1 MSRTVG
7 CIGGGQLGRML
18 ALAGAPLDVRFRF
31 LDPSAE
37 ACAGDVGE
45 LLVGAYDDPELL
57 DRLADDADAVTYE
70 FENVPVEAARRV
82 AAVPGARALEQGQD
96 RLVEKQLFA
105 SLGIPTA
112 RFGTLDETGVPAL
125 VKSRRLGYDGKG
137 QRRVES
143 REAIGEDELVEEL
156 VAFDRELSIVA
167 VRGRDGDTRFY
178 PLAENEHSGGILAV
192 SRAPSPDAPQK
203 QAEEIATKLLDA
215 LGYVGVLA
223 VELFDVGGRLL
234 ANEFAPRVH
243 NTGHWTIDGA
253 VTSQFENHLRAVL
266 GWPLGSTDALGES
279 VMLNVVGEVPPLQS
293 LLGVQGAHVHLYG
306 KTPRAG
312 RKLGHVT
319 LVDAD
324 DDTIELA
331 SELAAA
337 AWRRLGGRLVAWPL
351 ASPRVRVCLEVDV
364 AASAVGDVR
373 VALGRP
379 KVGVTQHLLHRA

>member
-1 MSRTVG
+1 MG

-37 ACAGDVGE
+37 ACAGDVGD
-45 LLVGAYDDPELL
+45 LLVGAYDDLELL
-57 DRLADDADAVTYE
+57 DRLADGADAVTFE
-70 FENVPVEAARRV
+70 FENVPVESARRV
-82 AAVPGARALEQGQD
+82 AAVPDARALEQGHD

-112 RFGTLDETGVPAL
+112 RFGTLDEAGVPAL
-125 VKSRRLGYDGKG
+125 VKSRQLGYDGKG

-143 REAIGEDELVEEL
+143 HEAIGQNELAEE
-156 VAFDRELSIVA
+156 VVPFERELSIVA

-178 PLAENEHSGGILAV
+178 PLAENEHRGGILAV
-192 SRAPSPDAPQK
+192 SRAPAAGAPQE
-203 QAEEIATKLLDA
+203 QAEEIATKLLNA

-223 VELFDVGGRLL
+223 VELFDVGGTLL

-253 VTSQFENHLRAVL
+253 TTSQFENHVRAVL
-266 GWPLGSTDALGES
+266 GRPLGSTKPLGES
-279 VMLNVVGEVPPLQS
+279 VMVNLVGEVPPVAS
-293 LLGVQGAHVHLYG
+293 LLAVPGAHVHLYG
-306 KTPRAG
+306 KKPRAG

-324 DDTIELA
+324 EDAIELVTG
-331 SELAAA
+331 LAAA
-337 AWRRLGGRLVAWPL
+337 EWSSYADDSSRGRSRRFACGC
-351 ASPRVRVCLEVDV
+351 AS
-364 AASAVGDVR
+364 
-373 VALGRP
+373 
-379 KVGVTQHLLHRA
+379 K